1 MTSYL
6 TTNTEGEIFFPFKVE
21 NEVVDMVWRN
31 TQLNRDY
38 EVSILISS
46 EDSRGFSALI
56 TVTGTESLPYSV
68 IDGENFTTTL
78 NIPSG
83 DYNVECLDE
92 NGINRIVMVHVNK
105 TADTTIYQTEQN
117 NVIYNG

>member
-6 TTNTEGEIFFPFKVE
+6 TTNTLGEIFFPFKVD
-21 NEVVDMVWRN
+21 NGTVDMVWRN
-31 TQLNRDY
+31 VQLNRDY
-38 EVSILISS
+38 NVSLIISS
-46 EDSRGFSALI
+46 TDNRGFSTLV
-56 TVTGTESLPYSV
+56 TVTGTESEPYSV
-68 IDGENFTTTL
+68 IDGENFTTSL

-105 TADTTIYQTEQN
+105 TADTTIYTTEQN

>member
-6 TTNTEGEIFFPFKVE
+6 TTNTLGEIFFPFKVE
-21 NEVVDMVWRN
+21 NEAVDMVWRN

-56 TVTGTESLPYSV
+56 TVTGTESEPYSV

-78 NIPSG
+78 HIPSG

-92 NGINRIVMVHVNK
+92 NGINRIVMVHINK
-105 TADTTIYQTEQN
+105 SVEHTIYETEQN

>member
-6 TTNTEGEIFFPFKVE
+6 TVNTLGEIFFPFKVE
-21 NEVVDMVWRN
+21 NEAVDMVWRN
-31 TQLNRDY
+31 VQLNRDY

-56 TVTGTESLPYSV
+56 TVTGTESEPYFEMDV
-68 IDGENFTTTL
+68 ENFSTTL
-78 NIPSG
+78 HIPSG